1 MTSKLR
7 APRLSWRPL
16 HLTSTYNMNVQMVDS
31 LAALLAIVDYDT
43 KTLATLFLAD
53 LASNVQHVAENVLLV
68 LTCCG
73 QLHQSIALLGDD
85 QNMRRSLRVDI
96 TKSVAELIV
105 VDLLG
110 IPLTRQDLVEDRWG
124 AGAVLVA
131 GLILGGCLL
140 GRFHFV

>member
-1 MTSKLR
+1 
-7 APRLSWRPL
+7 
-16 HLTSTYNMNVQMVDS
+16 MVDS
-31 LAALLAIVDYDT
+31 LAALLPIVDDYP
-43 KTLATLFLAD
+43 KSFRTLFLAD
-53 LASNVQHVAENVLLV
+53 LASNVQHMAENVLLV
-68 LTCCG
+68 LTCGG